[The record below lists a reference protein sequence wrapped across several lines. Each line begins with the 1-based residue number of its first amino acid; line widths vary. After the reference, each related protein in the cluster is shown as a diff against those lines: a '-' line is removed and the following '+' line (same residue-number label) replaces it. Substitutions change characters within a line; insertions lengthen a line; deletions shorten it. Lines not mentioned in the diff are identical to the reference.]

1 MRPPNRSSRP
11 KEPDNHET
19 SERSR
24 HVISDIPRSRAEAIE
39 ERAIAAQVERYHN
52 EAQRLLR
59 LAAASTV
66 EDAKAQFLALAQQY
80 ETLADHAAERA
91 RRLRS

>member
-1 MRPPNRSSRP
+1 MRPPHRSPRAGRP
-11 KEPDNHET
+11 DDSHT

-24 HVISDIPRSRAEAIE
+24 YVISDIPRSRAEAIE
-39 ERAIAAQVERYHN
+39 QNAIAAKVEYYRN

-66 EDAKAQFLALAQQY
+66 DDAKSQFLALAHQY
-80 ETLADHAAERA
+80 ETLAEHAAERA